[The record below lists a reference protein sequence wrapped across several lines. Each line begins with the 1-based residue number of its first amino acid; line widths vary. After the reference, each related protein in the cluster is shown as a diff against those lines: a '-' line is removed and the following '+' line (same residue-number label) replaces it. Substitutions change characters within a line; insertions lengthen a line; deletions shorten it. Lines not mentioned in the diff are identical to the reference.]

1 MSPCTELL
9 SRLECSWASDL
20 VTSLPR
26 DLQAVTDPQPIWVM
40 LKLAS
45 PTHRL
50 KLTFPGHPGG
60 TVRDSTWEQG
70 ATGIPAPSD
79 PWPLALFPQML
90 SCLEHMYH
98 DLGLVRDFS
107 INPITLRRWLV
118 SGSSH
123 LDLPL
128 PPITLEWD
136 CPACPGGDGLLGSGC
151 RYQGSPMRSF
161 VPSVLPCP
169 QRREERGQPSGGDS
183 QGSTRKQGCVEVG
196 VPCVSECVRVTRLHK
211 RVRGLCLRVWKCLCT
226 GACASGSVH
235 GRMCGMARV
244 YDLCGGVGVRVCL
257 WEFSRAYL
265 SGVVRSVRGD
275 T

>member
-26 DLQAVTDPQPIWVM
+26 DLQAVTDPQPIWVI
-40 LKLAS
+40 LNLAS

-128 PPITLEWD
+128 PPYH
-136 CPACPGGDGLLGSGC
+136 PGVG
-151 RYQGSPMRSF
+151 
-161 VPSVLPCP
+161 LPCVP
-169 QRREERGQPSGGDS
+169 WWRWASGDWVSVSGKPYEVICPICPPMPSEERGKRTTLRGRL
-183 QGSTRKQGCVEVG
+183 TR
-196 VPCVSECVRVTRLHK
+196 
-211 RVRGLCLRVWKCLCT
+211 
-226 GACASGSVH
+226 
-235 GRMCGMARV
+235 
-244 YDLCGGVGVRVCL
+244 
-257 WEFSRAYL
+257 
-265 SGVVRSVRGD
+265 
-275 T
+275 